1 MYLPPKVDGELNE
14 IRLIKHLMLRL
25 AQSDQ
30 TFSLSLLSTS
40 KIDIDFFIKV
50 FFIKVL
56 GSPMCLSE
64 LFASVS
70 LTNYLNPNHSLNLAQ

>member
-1 MYLPPKVDGELNE
+1 MYTSVGWEQEMYLPPKVDGELNE

-40 KIDIDFFIKV
+40 KIDIDFFHKGIFHKGTGKSNV
-50 FFIKVL
+50 PF
-56 GSPMCLSE
+56 
-64 LFASVS
+64 
-70 LTNYLNPNHSLNLAQ
+70 